1 MSFALLIIGI
11 TLVVA
16 AVRNTQNTLIT
27 LLQTDF
33 TGANN
38 FWYWIVA
45 LLAVGAIGYVP
56 KLKPLSDGLIVIILL
71 ALILTRA
78 NPKAPRGGFFQQFT
92 EALGTTT
99 KTAGIKTT
107 GTTAENQGPFITVT
121 V

>member
-16 AVRNTQNTLIT
+16 SVRNTQDTLIG
-27 LLQTDF
+27 LLAADF
-33 TGANN
+33 TGPAN
-38 FWYWIVA
+38 FWYWIIA

-99 KTAGIKTT
+99 KASGSASSGGNT
-107 GTTAENQGPFITVT
+107 PLVSVT
-121 V
+121 IP